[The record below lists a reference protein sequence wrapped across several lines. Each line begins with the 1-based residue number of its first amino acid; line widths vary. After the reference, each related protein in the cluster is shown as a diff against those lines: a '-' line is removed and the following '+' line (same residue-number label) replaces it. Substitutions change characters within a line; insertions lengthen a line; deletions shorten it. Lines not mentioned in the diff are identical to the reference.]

1 VSRDVFVVDVRYT
14 NLRPI
19 GGGSYGFVC
28 SADDTITG
36 EKVAIKKVANV
47 FHDLID
53 AKVFIPS
60 VLQCVKR
67 SCFAPARRKL
77 PLCQA

>member
-1 VSRDVFVVDVRYT
+1 VQVSRDLFVVDVRYT

-28 SADDTITG
+28 SADDSVTG

-53 AKVFIPS
+53 AKVITLS
-60 VLQCVKR
+60 GRGLL
-67 SCFAPARRKL
+67 L
-77 PLCQA
+77 PYLFLL